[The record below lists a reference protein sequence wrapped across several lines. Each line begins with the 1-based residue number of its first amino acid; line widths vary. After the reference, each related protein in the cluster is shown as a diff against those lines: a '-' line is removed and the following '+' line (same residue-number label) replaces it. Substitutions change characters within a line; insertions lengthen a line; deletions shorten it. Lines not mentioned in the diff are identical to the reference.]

1 MQHRADRELA
11 VMPIRSEGAMLA
23 LAILFPIHRFFI
35 GKVGSA
41 VAFLL
46 TAGGLGVWWFVD
58 LFLVM
63 GMTRDYNRSIL
74 DARERQ
80 NQQ

>member
-1 MQHRADRELA
+1 MKHRADRELA
-11 VMPIRSEGAMLA
+11 AMPIRSEGAMLA

-35 GKVGSA
+35 GRAGSA

-46 TAGGLGVWWFVD
+46 TAGGLGFWWLID

-63 GMTRDYNRSIL
+63 GMTREYNRVIL
-74 DARERQ
+74 DARDREKR
-80 NQQ
+80 